1 MTRNESAD
9 AEACAWIARDILK
22 NQSLI
27 LLIMLYK
34 VTVKSNLNSNGV
46 RLEKGMSVEV
56 SSQSLP
62 LSTLQG
68 KELVN
73 NAFKAKYGVDLKKAC
88 ALQSIYL
95 DVVKIN

>member
-1 MTRNESAD
+1 
-9 AEACAWIARDILK
+9 
-22 NQSLI
+22 
-27 LLIMLYK
+27 MLYK

-56 SSQSLP
+56 ASQSLP

-68 KELVN
+68 KEQVT
-73 NAFKAKYGVDLKKAC
+73 NAFKAKYGVDIKKAC
-88 ALQSIYL
+88 ADTSVWL

>member
-1 MTRNESAD
+1 
-9 AEACAWIARDILK
+9 
-22 NQSLI
+22 
-27 LLIMLYK
+27 MLYK

-56 SSQSLP
+56 VSQSYNL
-62 LSTLQG
+62 LGTLQG

-73 NAFKAKYGVDLKKAC
+73 NAFTAKYGVDVKKAS
-88 ALQSIYL
+88 ALTSLYL

>member
-1 MTRNESAD
+1 
-9 AEACAWIARDILK
+9 
-22 NQSLI
+22 
-27 LLIMLYK
+27 MLYK
-34 VTVKSNLNSNGV
+34 VTVKSNLLANGV

-88 ALQSIYL
+88 ALQSFYL

>member
-1 MTRNESAD
+1 
-9 AEACAWIARDILK
+9 
-22 NQSLI
+22 
-27 LLIMLYK
+27 MLYR
-34 VTVKSNLNSNGV
+34 VTIKSNLLANGV

-68 KELVN
+68 KEQVT

>member
-1 MTRNESAD
+1 
-9 AEACAWIARDILK
+9 
-22 NQSLI
+22 
-27 LLIMLYK
+27 MLYK

-68 KELVN
+68 KEQIN

>member
-1 MTRNESAD
+1 
-9 AEACAWIARDILK
+9 
-22 NQSLI
+22 
-27 LLIMLYK
+27 MLYK

-46 RLEKGMSVEV
+46 RLEKGMFVEV
-56 SSQSLP
+56 ASQSLP

-68 KELVN
+68 KESVT
-73 NAFKAKYGVDLKKAC
+73 NAFKAKYGVDVKKAC

>member
-1 MTRNESAD
+1 
-9 AEACAWIARDILK
+9 
-22 NQSLI
+22 
-27 LLIMLYK
+27 MLYK

-68 KELVN
+68 KEQVN

>member
-1 MTRNESAD
+1 
-9 AEACAWIARDILK
+9 
-22 NQSLI
+22 
-27 LLIMLYK
+27 MLYK
-34 VTVKSNLNSNGV
+34 VTVKSNSSSNGI

-56 SSQSLP
+56 TSQSYSL

-88 ALQSIYL
+88 ALTSLYL

>member
-1 MTRNESAD
+1 
-9 AEACAWIARDILK
+9 
-22 NQSLI
+22 
-27 LLIMLYK
+27 MLYK

-68 KELVN
+68 KEQIN
-73 NAFKAKYGVDLKKAC
+73 NAFKTKYGVDIKKAC
-88 ALQSIYL
+88 ADTSVWL

>member
-1 MTRNESAD
+1 
-9 AEACAWIARDILK
+9 
-22 NQSLI
+22 
-27 LLIMLYK
+27 MLYK
-34 VTVKSNLNSNGV
+34 VTVKTNLISNGV

-56 SSQSLP
+56 ASQSYSL

-73 NAFKAKYGVDLKKAC
+73 NAFKAKYGVDVKKAC
-88 ALQSIYL
+88 ALTLLYL

>member
-1 MTRNESAD
+1 
-9 AEACAWIARDILK
+9 
-22 NQSLI
+22 
-27 LLIMLYK
+27 MLYK

-56 SSQSLP
+56 LSQSLP

-68 KELVN
+68 KEQIN
-73 NAFKAKYGVDLKKAC
+73 NAFKAKYGVDIKKAC